1 MSAECVDT
9 CAHTCAAYVPSGLG
23 CGFEEFRASP
33 DAWAHKTW
41 AASVDLYNESHL
53 DSGDGERCWAI
64 WTRAHP
70 QPPARGQAGLMWY
83 LLFPDVGLAIEL
95 AHGVGVSWDG
105 RVHRHCTAVPRHVAP
120 RDHLYALF
128 LGQYTRVMNASE
140 RVAELRMALRAQV
153 EARRR
158 QRGPEL
164 GVGSVVW
171 AKLYARGSGYLRAQG
186 VVAKIDAEGVVWVM
200 WTGER
205 GPARGWWQPFERAVA
220 GDVLVPAGFG
230 PQPPPHLRGAQLVG
244 QRVRVYWRKDDEFY
258 SGTVVAYDAT
268 RDDAFCYQV
277 RYDVDGELLWDE
289 LWDEERNAGFQLEGQ
304 GDDHARLG
312 EGQGGS
318 WESDEESEPLG
329 QRAKRLRER
338 GGERS

>member
-1 MSAECVDT
+1 
-9 CAHTCAAYVPSGLG
+9 
-23 CGFEEFRASP
+23 
-33 DAWAHKTW
+33 
-41 AASVDLYNESHL
+41 
-53 DSGDGERCWAI
+53 
-64 WTRAHP
+64 
-70 QPPARGQAGLMWY
+70 
-83 LLFPDVGLAIEL
+83 
-95 AHGVGVSWDG
+95 
-105 RVHRHCTAVPRHVAP
+105 
-120 RDHLYALF
+120 
-128 LGQYTRVMNASE
+128 MNASE
-140 RVAELRMALRAQV
+140 RVEELRMALRAQV

-158 QRGPEL
+158 QCGPEL

-186 VVAKIDAEGVVWVM
+186 VVGKIDAEGVVWVM
-200 WTGER
+200 WTRER
-205 GPARGWWQPFERAVA
+205 GPARGWWQPFDRAVA

-244 QRVRVYWRKDDEFY
+244 QRVRVYWRKDDAFY

-268 RDDAFCYQV
+268 RDAHALCYQI

-289 LWDEERNAGFQLEGQ
+289 LWDEEQNAGFLLEGQ
-304 GDDHARLG
+304 GGDHAPLG

-318 WESDEESEPLG
+318 WESDEEMEPLG

>member
-205 GPARGWWQPFERAVA
+205 GPARGWW
-220 GDVLVPAGFG
+220 
-230 PQPPPHLRGAQLVG
+230 
-244 QRVRVYWRKDDEFY
+244 
-258 SGTVVAYDAT
+258 
-268 RDDAFCYQV
+268 
-277 RYDVDGELLWDE
+277 
-289 LWDEERNAGFQLEGQ
+289 
-304 GDDHARLG
+304 
-312 EGQGGS
+312 
-318 WESDEESEPLG
+318 
-329 QRAKRLRER
+329 
-338 GGERS
+338 